1 MTSAILKRLPANGS
15 DKEDKMD
22 IHLRRRFLAAPFLIA
37 LTLSACQTA
46 APAVVSDRLF
56 FGRNIPAGGSV
67 SNEQWDDFVRAVV
80 TPRFP
85 KGLTIF
91 QGNGQWLDP
100 RGDVVREPVFVIEVF
115 HDRSA
120 AAEASIA
127 AIAAEYK
134 KRFGQDAVLRVTSG
148 SVIRF
153 Y

>member
-1 MTSAILKRLPANGS
+1 MLP
-15 DKEDKMD
+15 
-22 IHLRRRFLAAPFLIA
+22 RYFRAAALLIA

-46 APAVVSDRLF
+46 PAILSDRLF
-56 FGRNIPAGGSV
+56 FGRNIPAGGTV
-67 SNEQWDDFVRAVV
+67 SDAQWNEFLRAVV

>member
-1 MTSAILKRLPANGS
+1 MPRCF
-15 DKEDKMD
+15 
-22 IHLRRRFLAAPFLIA
+22 RAAALLIA

-46 APAVVSDRLF
+46 PAILSDRLF
-56 FGRNIPAGGSV
+56 FGRNIPAGGTV
-67 SNEQWDDFVRAVV
+67 SDAQWNEFLRTVV

-100 RGDVVREPVFVIEVF
+100 RGDVVREAVFVIEVF
-115 HDRSA
+115 HDRSPD
-120 AAEASIA
+120 AEASIA

>member
-1 MTSAILKRLPANGS
+1 MLP
-15 DKEDKMD
+15 
-22 IHLRRRFLAAPFLIA
+22 RCFRAAALLIA

-46 APAVVSDRLF
+46 PAILSDRLF
-56 FGRNIPAGGSV
+56 FGRNIPAGGTV
-67 SNEQWDDFVRAVV
+67 SDAQWNEFLRAVV

>member
-1 MTSAILKRLPANGS
+1 LLP
-15 DKEDKMD
+15 
-22 IHLRRRFLAAPFLIA
+22 RCFRAAALLIA

-46 APAVVSDRLF
+46 PAILSDRLF
-56 FGRNIPAGGSV
+56 FGRNIPAGGTV
-67 SNEQWDDFVRAVV
+67 SDAQWNEFLRTVV

>member
-1 MTSAILKRLPANGS
+1 LLP
-15 DKEDKMD
+15 
-22 IHLRRRFLAAPFLIA
+22 RYFRAAALLIA

-46 APAVVSDRLF
+46 PAILSDRLF
-56 FGRNIPAGGSV
+56 FGRNIPAGGTV
-67 SNEQWDDFVRAVV
+67 SDAQWNEFLRTVV

>member
-1 MTSAILKRLPANGS
+1 MLP
-15 DKEDKMD
+15 
-22 IHLRRRFLAAPFLIA
+22 RYFRAAALLIA

-46 APAVVSDRLF
+46 PAILSDRLF
-56 FGRNIPAGGSV
+56 FGRNIPAGGTV
-67 SNEQWDDFVRAVV
+67 SDAQWNEFLRAVV

-127 AIAAEYK
+127 AIAAAYK

>member
-1 MTSAILKRLPANGS
+1 MLP
-15 DKEDKMD
+15 
-22 IHLRRRFLAAPFLIA
+22 RYFRAAALLIA

-46 APAVVSDRLF
+46 PAILSDRLF
-56 FGRNIPAGGSV
+56 FGRNIPAGGTV
-67 SNEQWDDFVRAVV
+67 SDAQWNEFLRTVV

>member
-1 MTSAILKRLPANGS
+1 MLP
-15 DKEDKMD
+15 
-22 IHLRRRFLAAPFLIA
+22 RCFRAAALLIA

-46 APAVVSDRLF
+46 PAILSDRLF
-56 FGRNIPAGGSV
+56 FGRNIPAGGTV
-67 SNEQWDDFVRAVV
+67 SDAQWNEFLRTVV

-100 RGDVVREPVFVIEVF
+100 RGDVVRGPVFVIEVF

>member
-1 MTSAILKRLPANGS
+1 MLP
-15 DKEDKMD
+15 
-22 IHLRRRFLAAPFLIA
+22 RCFRAAALLIA

-46 APAVVSDRLF
+46 PAILSDRLF
-56 FGRNIPAGGSV
+56 FGRNIPAGGTV
-67 SNEQWDDFVRAVV
+67 SDAQWNEFLRTVV